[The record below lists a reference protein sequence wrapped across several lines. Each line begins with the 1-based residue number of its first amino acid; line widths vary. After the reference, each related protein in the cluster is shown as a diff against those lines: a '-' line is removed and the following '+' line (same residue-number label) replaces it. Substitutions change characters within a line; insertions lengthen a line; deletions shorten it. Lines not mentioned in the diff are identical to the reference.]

1 MARDRSRLRL
11 YTLLDV
17 LAEGARV
24 DEFGLLAVRLAEAQ
38 RKGAQVP
45 ETWVVPALAFR
56 MQVDER
62 LPPGHDLSS
71 LIRAIRKPSGIERA
85 ARAFERLQKE
95 PLPDVLAESIAMHLA
110 PMQPGGLRAVASLG
124 LKDPTTAT
132 MAGLD
137 ADVLCQDG
145 TEAIRTIWARSY
157 LELSLRTL
165 HDVGARDLGVAVM
178 VQRLP
183 KLTATLQV
191 LTSRPESLPQLNDS
205 PQVKLPAQRRWVAVA
220 GLGPRLRVEQGALL
234 ADQIAVDP
242 EGQATC
248 LVADKEA
255 DWAHAG
261 ERGAAAST
269 TMRVA
274 AVSESGLRKLSD
286 EVRGVVADE
295 PALLTYGVG
304 ENDATCL
311 TEVRE
316 VVGGAYPGAGEP
328 RTVWSRSGLDALL
341 PRVPTP
347 LTAGLVAHASEASLR
362 EAIAQLGGKMSRSSL
377 LVESV
382 YGRPYFDLSALLH
395 VVRSVP
401 GLDPT
406 ALLDLV
412 RGASTDDVLS
422 ALELR
427 PKTPSLPALSLAAAR
442 LLSRERRLLD
452 AQAEFERR
460 AGDQRKWLL
469 EMDLAILPDDA
480 LKTTLRECFEF
491 FRATAG
497 LLLSSSLA
505 FLSAFVAVRAVIAR
519 SYPAEASRLAHRV
532 CSGAGQLETTASA
545 VALFQ
550 VAEILRSDETAY
562 TAAQN
567 GASRV
572 AELPEG
578 PARRALNQWLQA
590 YGDRGWTE
598 PEIAASRFG
607 ENPAHVLD
615 MLRMHLGSDTNVDS
629 RMSRVRADADQA
641 IARLEEEQSYLEA
654 TLFRSLL
661 GRARGLL
668 RVRERSRVWL
678 AQTVSMLRTVVLDVD
693 RRLRRLD
700 SGLKEGAAFFLE
712 PHELSHAIGAMRAD
726 LGSVVRWRR
735 AGFAQVCERADP
747 PELFVGR
754 PPPFLTLS
762 PDQPLSGEGAS
773 SAIGEGVVRHLSV
786 STRRGVLTPN
796 SILVV
801 RSLDVG
807 LAPILPA
814 AAGVIAECGGTL
826 SHGAI
831 VAREMG
837 VPAVVGASGA
847 RAMLADGD
855 RVRIDGNTG
864 SIERI

>member
-24 DEFGLLAVRLAEAQ
+24 DDFGLLSVQLAEAQ

-45 ETWVVPALAFR
+45 DTWVVPALAFR
-56 MQVDER
+56 MQVEER

-71 LIRAIRKPSGIERA
+71 LIRAIKKPSGIERA

-95 PLPDVLAESIAMHLA
+95 PLPDVLMDSIATQIGSSASGH
-110 PMQPGGLRAVASLG
+110 LRAVASLG

-132 MAGLD
+132 LSGLD
-137 ADVLCQDG
+137 TDVLLQDAV
-145 TEAIRTIWARSY
+145 EAVRTIWARSY

-165 HDVGARDLGVAVM
+165 HDVGARDLAVAVM
-178 VQRLP
+178 LQRLP
-183 KLTATLQV
+183 GCNATLQV
-191 LTSRPESLPQLNDS
+191 LTTRPESLPRLHAAS
-205 PQVKLPAQRRWVAVA
+205 SKLPAQRRWVAVA
-220 GLGPRLRVEQGALL
+220 GLGPRLHVEQGALL
-234 ADQIAVDP
+234 ADQIAVDAQ
-242 EGQATC
+242 GAVSC
-248 LVADKEA
+248 MVADKNASWATGGGA
-255 DWAHAG
+255 DDA
-261 ERGAAAST
+261 RGARSAAIS
-269 TMRVA
+269 A
-274 AVSESGLRKLSD
+274 SGLEGLPGA
-286 EVRGVVADE
+286 VRSVVADE
-295 PALLTYGVG
+295 PVLLTYGVDSD
-304 ENDATCL
+304 EATWL
-311 TEVRE
+311 TEIRHL
-316 VVGGAYPGAGEP
+316 VGGAYPGAGEP
-328 RTVWSRSGLDALL
+328 TTVWSRSGLDALL

-347 LTAGLVAHASEASLR
+347 LTAGLVAQASEASLR
-362 EAIAQLGGKMSRSSL
+362 EAIAQLGGKMSRSSH

-382 YGRPYFDLSALLH
+382 YGRPYFDLSALLQ
-395 VVRSVP
+395 VVSSVP

-412 RGASTDDVLS
+412 RGASSDDVLS
-422 ALELR
+422 VLELR
-427 PKTPSLPALSLAAAR
+427 RKTPSLPALSLAAAR
-442 LLSRERRLLD
+442 LLTRQRRLLD
-452 AQAEFERR
+452 AQTQFESR

-505 FLSAFVAVRAVIAR
+505 FLSAFVAVRAVISR
-519 SYPAEASRLAHRV
+519 SFPAEASRLAHRV
-532 CSGAGQLETTASA
+532 CSGAGKLETTVSA
-545 VALFQ
+545 AALFQ
-550 VAEILRSDETAY
+550 VAEILRSDD
-562 TAAQN
+562 AACAALQN
-567 GASRV
+567 GAV
-572 AELPEG
+572 ALADVPEG
-578 PARRALNQWLQA
+578 PARRAVLQWLGA

-598 PEIAASRFG
+598 PEIAAARFG
-607 ENPAHVLD
+607 ENPAQLLD
-615 MLRMHLGSDTNVDS
+615 MLRMHLGTDANVDS
-629 RMSRVRADADQA
+629 RMSRVRADADEA
-641 IARLEEEQSYLEA
+641 IAMLEESQSYLEA

-700 SGLKEGAAFFLE
+700 SGLKPGAAFFLE
-712 PHELSHAIGAMRAD
+712 PHELSQAIGAMRAD
-726 LGSVVRWRR
+726 LGSAVRWRR
-735 AGFAQVCERADP
+735 AGFALVSGRADP

-754 PPPFLTLS
+754 PPPFLALS
-762 PDQPLSGEGAS
+762 PDQPITGEGAS

-786 STRRGVLTPN
+786 STGRGTLSPN

-831 VAREMG
+831 AAREMG

-847 RAMLADGD
+847 RAMFADGD
-855 RVRIDGNTG
+855 RVRVDGNTG
-864 SIERI
+864 SIERL

>member
-110 PMQPGGLRAVASLG
+110 PTQPGELRAVASLG

-137 ADVLCQDG
+137 ADVLSQDG
-145 TEAIRTIWARSY
+145 AEAIRTIWARSY

-183 KLTATLQV
+183 KLTATLQI
-191 LTSRPESLPQLNDS
+191 LTSRPESLPKLNDN
-205 PQVKLPAQRRWVAVA
+205 PQAKLPTQRRWVAVA

-242 EGQATC
+242 EGEATC
-248 LVADKEA
+248 LVADKDA
-255 DWAHAG
+255 DWAQVG
-261 ERGAAAST
+261 ERGAST
-269 TMRVA
+269 KMRAA
-274 AVSESGLRKLSD
+274 AVSESGLRKLSG
-286 EVRGVVADE
+286 EAREVVADE

-311 TEVRE
+311 TEIRDVI
-316 VVGGAYPGAGEP
+316 GGAYPGAGEP

-362 EAIAQLGGKMSRSSL
+362 EAIAQLGGKMSRSSR

-480 LKTTLRECFEF
+480 LKTT
-491 FRATAG
+491 
-497 LLLSSSLA
+497 
-505 FLSAFVAVRAVIAR
+505 
-519 SYPAEASRLAHRV
+519 
-532 CSGAGQLETTASA
+532 
-545 VALFQ
+545 
-550 VAEILRSDETAY
+550 
-562 TAAQN
+562 
-567 GASRV
+567 
-572 AELPEG
+572 
-578 PARRALNQWLQA
+578 
-590 YGDRGWTE
+590 
-598 PEIAASRFG
+598 
-607 ENPAHVLD
+607 
-615 MLRMHLGSDTNVDS
+615 
-629 RMSRVRADADQA
+629 
-641 IARLEEEQSYLEA
+641 
-654 TLFRSLL
+654 
-661 GRARGLL
+661 
-668 RVRERSRVWL
+668 
-678 AQTVSMLRTVVLDVD
+678 
-693 RRLRRLD
+693 
-700 SGLKEGAAFFLE
+700 
-712 PHELSHAIGAMRAD
+712 
-726 LGSVVRWRR
+726 
-735 AGFAQVCERADP
+735 
-747 PELFVGR
+747 
-754 PPPFLTLS
+754 
-762 PDQPLSGEGAS
+762 
-773 SAIGEGVVRHLSV
+773 
-786 STRRGVLTPN
+786 
-796 SILVV
+796 
-801 RSLDVG
+801 
-807 LAPILPA
+807 
-814 AAGVIAECGGTL
+814 
-826 SHGAI
+826 
-831 VAREMG
+831 
-837 VPAVVGASGA
+837 
-847 RAMLADGD
+847 
-855 RVRIDGNTG
+855 
-864 SIERI
+864 